1 MLSPTSAL
9 RRSSRVDH
17 KEWKQ
22 LHIPGSETVK
32 ESLKTAM
39 IIIS

>member
-1 MLSPTSAL
+1 MLFPTSAL
-9 RRSSRVDH
+9 RLSSLVDH

-22 LHIPGSETVK
+22 LHIPGSVTDK

-39 IIIS
+39 ITIS